1 VRRIGRNRRIVD
13 TSGETISSGLEHI
26 DTKLPEHETTDGAVV
41 ITCKGDAPRKSD
53 FLANPPEKIIFR
65 VDRYHETVCTRL
77 ENKEQWVTYLLDITG
92 ESIYNVLFIFKEPCI
107 KQSQLVGRRSV
118 HDRSTESYQTKLMRS
133 YWQII
138 PIDPSR
144 SDEFGIN
151 HNMDITLKHFAL
163 IGFNLYWNFID

>member
-1 VRRIGRNRRIVD
+1 VSRPGRNRRIVD
-13 TSGETISSGLEHI
+13 TSGETISSGLERI

-41 ITCKGDAPRKSD
+41 ITCKGDAPSKSD

-65 VDRYHETVCTRL
+65 VDGYHETVCTRL

-107 KQSQLVGRRSV
+107 KQRRLVERR
-118 HDRSTESYQTKLMRS
+118 RMPG

-138 PIDPSR
+138 PIDPIR
-144 SDEFGIN
+144 SDEFGVN
-151 HNMDITLKHFAL
+151 YNMDITLKHFAL